1 MRTHDLCH
9 VASII
14 DIQWSRPV
22 KGVGGGAGLLNWFT
36 CCKAE
41 VDQKKCSSFEVAD
54 KHDVVLEVIDGR
66 YTIASLFN
74 LKI

>member
-22 KGVGGGAGLLNWFT
+22 KGVGGGGGG
-36 CCKAE
+36 
-41 VDQKKCSSFEVAD
+41 Q
-54 KHDVVLEVIDGR
+54 
-66 YTIASLFN
+66 AS
-74 LKI
+74 